1 MLTTYSCLLEL
12 LSRVFHRCS
21 LQHLKLSRHFEHRTG
36 ARHMIN
42 YDVTKHGGLLLRNDI
57 CHSVYKF
64 CVSYLS
70 CFRNFIE

>member
-1 MLTTYSCLLEL
+1 MLTTYLCLLEL

-42 YDVTKHGGLLLRNDI
+42 YDVTKHGGLLLFINF
-57 CHSVYKF
+57 VYLIYP
-64 CVSYLS
+64 VSATL
-70 CFRNFIE
+70 

>member
-1 MLTTYSCLLEL
+1 MLTTYLCLLEL

-57 CHSVYKF
+57 C
-64 CVSYLS
+64 L
-70 CFRNFIE
+70 